1 MDAPNEWKR
10 RPELKDWALEHELGR
25 GTSGTVYVVRQR
37 HTGDRAALKLGVS
50 ETSANGA
57 YSQEVQAL
65 AAMKHQHIV
74 ELIGAVSTDQGE
86 GILMEYLPGGS
97 VADLISARGPLTLGE
112 TVTVIAPLAGAL
124 AFLHE
129 HGAVHG
135 DISPGNVLFTAEGK
149 PKLADLGL
157 AVLVGG
163 RQEESG
169 TPGFKA
175 PSTDVDELGGRR
187 LQPAR
192 DVYSLAALAWYMVTG
207 RVAGPTQH
215 RPPLSS
221 LLGGVPSELVELLES
236 ALSEDEDDRPGAQE
250 FGRRIFHIAK
260 PQPVNLR
267 QAVRTEA
274 LGQMVTDVVADP
286 ARQRAGRRPAAW
298 IRRALPLRRNRNR
311 RQGRS
316 MSVPGLSRRIE
327 GRGRGDGRRR
337 GSRAERGTRRGV
349 RMAAFSAATVLLC
362 LLVAGLVLA
371 SVDGR
376 DPDSAPAAQ
385 SAVTTLQPTAAP
397 VSEQGVAGE
406 PPAAAATSESS
417 SGPRLTKVLETP
429 VFSAPVPDD
438 PVKAA
443 RVLTA
448 RRDLALAEADP
459 AALRQVHATGGNS
472 LGPDLA
478 ISSQLRA
485 RGLHYRGLE
494 TLLTHATVNKGSE
507 DARVEVA
514 ATSIMSAYQI
524 VGADGAMIQSVSEP
538 EEQDIILI
546 LERVDG
552 GWLIDSVVDA
562 SGSPGIHG

>member
-1 MDAPNEWKR
+1 M
-10 RPELKDWALEHELGR
+10 
-25 GTSGTVYVVRQR
+25 
-37 HTGDRAALKLGVS
+37 
-50 ETSANGA
+50 
-57 YSQEVQAL
+57 
-65 AAMKHQHIV
+65 
-74 ELIGAVSTDQGE
+74 
-86 GILMEYLPGGS
+86 
-97 VADLISARGPLTLGE
+97 
-112 TVTVIAPLAGAL
+112 
-124 AFLHE
+124 
-129 HGAVHG
+129 
-135 DISPGNVLFTAEGK
+135 
-149 PKLADLGL
+149 
-157 AVLVGG
+157 
-163 RQEESG
+163 
-169 TPGFKA
+169 
-175 PSTDVDELGGRR
+175 
-187 LQPAR
+187 
-192 DVYSLAALAWYMVTG
+192 
-207 RVAGPTQH
+207 
-215 RPPLSS
+215 
-221 LLGGVPSELVELLES
+221 
-236 ALSEDEDDRPGAQE
+236 
-250 FGRRIFHIAK
+250 
-260 PQPVNLR
+260 
-267 QAVRTEA
+267 
-274 LGQMVTDVVADP
+274 
-286 ARQRAGRRPAAW
+286 
-298 IRRALPLRRNRNR
+298 
-311 RQGRS
+311 
-316 MSVPGLSRRIE
+316 
-327 GRGRGDGRRR
+327 
-337 GSRAERGTRRGV
+337 